1 MRGRWL
7 AAIAVALVAP
17 CEAAQEASPSFDSAG
32 RWGTAWLL
40 TEPAY
45 PKNALE
51 KGLTGYVDVEARVT
65 GTGELKEIEFK
76 PGAPEAEAFVDA
88 LREPAKIW
96 RFYGPIGDDCLPSS
110 ERISSRVWFEID
122 AGKPRIFVSRGEHR
136 MFYGPHL
143 TPMKRVEPNYP
154 RRMIRDNREAIL
166 FARSEID
173 PSGKVIGVT
182 ATAFP
187 RERAELL
194 FEFEKETRR
203 ALALW
208 VFPPAP
214 EGATA
219 SRFFCSDVF
228 YRLRG

>member
-1 MRGRWL
+1 MRWL
-7 AAIAVALVAP
+7 AAIALALVAP
-17 CEAAQEASPSFDSAG
+17 CEAAQEATPSFDNAG

-45 PKNALE
+45 PKDALE
-51 KGLTGYVDVEARVT
+51 KGLTGYVDIEARVA

-76 PGAPEAEAFVDA
+76 PGTPEAEVFVGA
-88 LREPAKIW
+88 LREAAKVW
-96 RFYGPIGDDCLPSS
+96 RFYGPVGDDCLPSGQ
-110 ERISSRVWFEID
+110 RITTRVWFEIER
-122 AGKPRIFVSRGEHR
+122 GTPRIFVSQAEDRVFTHPEL
-136 MFYGPHL
+136 MPIE
-143 TPMKRVEPNYP
+143 RVEPRYP
-154 RRMIRDNREAIL
+154 RRMIRDVREAIL

-194 FEFEKETRR
+194 FEFEKEARR
-203 ALALW
+203 ALGLW
-208 VFPPAP
+208 IFPPAP

-219 SRFFCSDVF
+219 PRFFCSDVVF
-228 YRLRG
+228 RLRG